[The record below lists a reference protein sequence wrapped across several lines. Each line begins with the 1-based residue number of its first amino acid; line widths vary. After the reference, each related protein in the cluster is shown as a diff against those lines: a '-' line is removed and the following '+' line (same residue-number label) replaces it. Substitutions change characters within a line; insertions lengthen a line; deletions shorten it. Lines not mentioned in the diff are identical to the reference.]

1 MVKPE
6 MQQRCKIPQIPAELL
21 RHAKVLQDLMSKD
34 PEVVSNVGETVIECW
49 GVGVVSARN
58 VHAVITLKMCAYIV

>member
-34 PEVVSNVGETVIECW
+34 PEVVSNVGETVIEC
-49 GVGVVSARN
+49 
-58 VHAVITLKMCAYIV
+58 